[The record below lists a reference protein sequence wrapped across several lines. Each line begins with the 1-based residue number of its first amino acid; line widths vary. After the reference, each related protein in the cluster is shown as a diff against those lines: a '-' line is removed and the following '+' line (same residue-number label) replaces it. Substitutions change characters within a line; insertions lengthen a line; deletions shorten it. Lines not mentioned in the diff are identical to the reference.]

1 MKSTSHQLLILLLLA
16 GIISCSTPSSV
27 EVFNEFRLD
36 ILDSIQVDYQ
46 GIASAVDFQ
55 DGKGI
60 LYDTQK
66 STIVLF
72 DSTGTIL
79 YQESYP
85 SEGPGSF
92 SWVGGIRFHPS
103 GKIILTTLI
112 GEIVR
117 LDEQLR
123 IEQKFAMPF
132 PPELRDMQG
141 NARTFDFYEDN
152 LLIFYPGRD
161 GQSPYK
167 RDYWKENKLIEQLNL
182 STGKIKPII
191 SLAADSKHQSDAY
204 FERPFPK
211 VAIHQN
217 LLYLHL
223 DTESIIAVYDLSKD
237 GAYIESLD
245 FAPSKY
251 VQYEGQQKQ
260 VGYVSGNFM
269 SRSNSFNLF
278 AMEDALVIHYCEGIH
293 KDDFINAGLNEKK
306 NWYKIPD
313 LEGRFLKV
321 YQPSIGWSNEILV
334 PPVINQIMNIE
345 HINKP
350 FYAIRNDEYIG
361 EEQDFITL
369 YKLQLSPI
377 KPLK

>member
-1 MKSTSHQLLILLLLA
+1 M
-16 GIISCSTPSSV
+16 
-27 EVFNEFRLD
+27 N
-36 ILDSIQVDYQ
+36 YQ

-60 LYDTQK
+60 LYDTQR
-66 STIVLF
+66 STLVLF
-72 DSTGTIL
+72 DSTGSIL
-79 YQESYP
+79 HQETYP

-92 SWVGGIRFHPS
+92 SWVGGMRFHPT

-117 LDEQLR
+117 LDEQLT
-123 IEQKFAMPF
+123 IEKKLGMPF
-132 PPELRDMQG
+132 PSELRDMQN
-141 NARTFDFYEDN
+141 NARTFDFFEDN

-167 RDYWKENKLIEQLNL
+167 REYWKENKLIEQLNL
-182 STGKIKPII
+182 TTGKIKPII

-204 FERPFPK
+204 FERPWPK

-223 DTESIIAVYDLSKD
+223 DTESIIAVYDLSQD

-251 VQYEGQQKQ
+251 VQYEEQQKQ

-269 SRSNSFNLF
+269 SRAKSFNLF
-278 AMEDALVIHYCEGIH
+278 ATPEALVIHYCEGIS
-293 KDDFINAGLNEKK
+293 KDDFLNAGLNEKK

-313 LEGRFLKV
+313 MEGRFLKV
-321 YQPSIGWSNEILV
+321 YQPSIGWSNEIRV

-345 HINKP
+345 QVSKP

-361 EEQDFITL
+361 EEHDFITL
-369 YKLQLSPI
+369 YKLKLSPVDA
-377 KPLK
+377 KK